1 MRTFMIL
8 TVLFAFVAM
17 PAQAADLRTDADQS
31 IACDTCGCKAAAK
44 ADDKP
49 CGCKGECKGDCKKAD
64 DKAACGSEKD
74 CGCKGKAEGDTLPC
88 GCKKGDCK
96 CKKDAPAPEAGK

>member
-1 MRTFMIL
+1 MRYFMIL

-49 CGCKGECKGDCKKAD
+49 SGCKGDCKGCAEKKGE
-64 DKAACGSEKD
+64 DKG
-74 CGCKGKAEGDTLPC
+74 CGCSGDAPKAEGDILPC
-88 GCKKGDCK
+88 GCKKGECK
-96 CKKDAPAPEAGK
+96 CKKEDAK